1 LANDFWDEVAHQF
14 VIFFTHQDSIEPFS
28 YQLSLKQQQNKSVRE
43 NLQVSV
49 IPAEASN
56 NDPAANQSDSDS
68 ELVLQCQQG
77 NQQAFRLLYRRY
89 QQRARST
96 LYQLCGGEA
105 LDDLVQEVFLRAWK
119 GLPQLRQASQFSTW
133 LYRICWN
140 VASDQRRQFA
150 QQRSFNSKLR
160 AGTETLSLQD
170 SKHSQALDLM
180 EMHYQDIIQ
189 RGLQQLSFDHR
200 AVLVLHD
207 LEDLPQ
213 KEVAQIL
220 GIALGTVKSRLFHAR
235 ISLRQYIQQQGEML

>member
-1 LANDFWDEVAHQF
+1 M
-14 VIFFTHQDSIEPFS
+14 
-28 YQLSLKQQQNKSVRE
+28 
-43 NLQVSV
+43 SV

-68 ELVLQCQQG
+68 DLVLQCQQG

-89 QQRARST
+89 QQRLRST

-213 KEVAQIL
+213 KEIAQIL